1 MGSHG
6 WLALLLLVG
15 PAARA
20 DDAPHSDGGA
30 VRQVA
35 LGFTTLKLMRDKHV
49 ITQAEYDSALHDL
62 GDTIGG
68 QADES
73 TTLMVS
79 RFSATLYGFV
89 ELVGIWD
96 STESLS
102 DVPGN
107 CAPDTT

>member
-1 MGSHG
+1 MRHAGGMGTLR
-6 WLALLLLVG
+6 WLTLLLVCT
-15 PAARA
+15 AARA
-20 DDAPHSDGGA
+20 DDAPHTDGGGA
-30 VRQVA
+30 IRQVA
-35 LGFTTLKLMRDKHV
+35 LGFTTLRLMRDKHL

-62 GDTIGG
+62 GDTIGA

-102 DVPGN
+102 DVP
-107 CAPDTT
+107 